1 MVISVSDSDGR
12 GSCLSGGSLVII
24 FVTVMSPLGSG
35 RSRVSAEGFLSKEG
49 KL

>member
-1 MVISVSDSDGR
+1 MVISVSGSDGR
-12 GSCLSGGSLVII
+12 GNCLRGGSLVII
-24 FVTVMSPLGSG
+24 FVMVMGGG

>member
-12 GSCLSGGSLVII
+12 GNCLRGGSLVII
-24 FVTVMSPLGSG
+24 IFVTVMGGG